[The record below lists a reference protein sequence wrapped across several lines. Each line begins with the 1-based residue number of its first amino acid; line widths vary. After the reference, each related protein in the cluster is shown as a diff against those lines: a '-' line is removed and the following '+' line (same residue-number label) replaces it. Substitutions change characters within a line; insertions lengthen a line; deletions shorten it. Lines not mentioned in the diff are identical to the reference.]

1 MKYRKDI
8 AAALYELEKVKES
21 PSDILLVHLTRGQRL
36 VERIEQG
43 LDFDPA
49 LQCPE
54 ATAPAVLYVKAFAG
68 EINRARQ
75 AVPPEFK
82 KNGTHLWVGY
92 EMTKRQC

>member
-1 MKYRKDI
+1 MRYSKDI
-8 AAALYELEKVKES
+8 AEALNELERVKES
-21 PSDILLVHLTRGQRL
+21 PSDTLLVHLTRGQRL

-75 AVPPEFK
+75 SVPPELK
-82 KNGTHLWVGY
+82 ENGTH
-92 EMTKRQC
+92 